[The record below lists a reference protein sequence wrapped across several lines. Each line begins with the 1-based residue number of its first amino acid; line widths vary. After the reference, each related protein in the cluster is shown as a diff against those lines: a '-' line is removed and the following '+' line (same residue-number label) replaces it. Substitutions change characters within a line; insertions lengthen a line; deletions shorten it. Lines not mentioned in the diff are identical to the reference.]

1 MSDMTSE
8 RLALAARM
16 DEAGVFA
23 HPEWRRAV
31 EAVPRELFLRP
42 GVFVP
47 DEVGRWSPV
56 PADRIDPALAYSDQ
70 SLVTQLDDA
79 LTTEDVSEAVW
90 GTPTSSST
98 VPSLVVDMLGKAGIE
113 RGHKVLEIGTGTG
126 YSTALMC
133 HWLGADA
140 VTTVEVD
147 PGVAWRAHDALRQAG
162 YEPETETGDG
172 LLGHPAGAPYD
183 RLISTCAVRRVPYAW
198 VRQVKA
204 GGDILTTLGSWP
216 NGSGLLRLTVHEN
229 GSATGNLLGHTSFM
243 QARAQVPP
251 PVAADLTARTAYAD
265 TDRMTDLHPSLLLGG
280 GMPAFLAQ
288 LTAPGSQVIQAT
300 GEEPGVFETVLVDAE
315 RESYAQF
322 RPDGEGWRVRQGG
335 PVPLWDEIERLIRMW
350 QSAGSPGIETV
361 RVRVTEESHTYR
373 VADDRNLYWLH
384 RLV

>member
-70 SLVTQLDDA
+70 SLVTQLDDTITA
-79 LTTEDVSEAVW
+79 EDVPEAVW

-98 VPSLVVDMLGKAGIE
+98 VPSLVVDMLGKAGVS
-113 RGHKVLEIGTGTG
+113 RGHEVLEIGTGTG

-133 HWLGADA
+133 HWLGAEA

-147 PGVAWRAHDALRQAG
+147 PGVARRARGALGKAG
-162 YEPETETGDG
+162 YAPGSVTGDG
-172 LLGHPAGAPYD
+172 LLGCAERGPYD
-183 RLISTCAVRRVPYAW
+183 RIIATCAVRRVPPSW
-198 VRQVKA
+198 LRQTRP
-204 GGDILTTLGSWP
+204 GGVVLATLGSWP
-216 NGSGLLRLTVHEN
+216 NGSGLLRLTVGED
-229 GSATGNLLGHTSFM
+229 GGGDGEFLGHTSFM

-251 PVAADLTARTAYAD
+251 SVAGDLAGLVADADRDRT
-265 TDRMTDLHPSLLLGG
+265 TDLSPSLLLGG

-288 LTAPGSQVIQAT
+288 LTLPGSRVIQAD
-300 GEEPGVFETVLVDAE
+300 GVGTVLVDAE
-315 RESYAQF
+315 RESFAQF
-322 RPDGEGWRVRQGG
+322 LPAGGKWRVRQGG
-335 PVPLWDEIERLIRMW
+335 SAAPWDEVERRIRAW
-350 QSAGSPGIETV
+350 QAAGRPGVESV
-361 RVRVTEESHTYR
+361 GLRVNAEAHVYRIGESSGLRWRHP
-373 VADDRNLYWLH
+373 VS
-384 RLV
+384 